1 MDGGV
6 ACCAEIDLECFGCN
20 MALYDDGIVSFLLSQ
35 REFNISSINAN
46 LAM

>member
-20 MALYDDGIVSFLLSQ
+20 MALYDDGIVSILVSPRLS
-35 REFNISSINAN
+35 FNSPNYEN